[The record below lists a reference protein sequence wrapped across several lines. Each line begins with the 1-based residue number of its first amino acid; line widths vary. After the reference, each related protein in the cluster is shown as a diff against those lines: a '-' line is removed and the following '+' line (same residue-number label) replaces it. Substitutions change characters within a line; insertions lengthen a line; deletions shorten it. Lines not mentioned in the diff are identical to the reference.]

1 MTATVVY
8 QGDLECTLTHMRS
21 GQVFTTDAPTDNQG
35 KGAAFSPTDLMA
47 TSLAACALTTMGI
60 SARNHGL
67 KMDGAKAEVFKVM
80 SGDKPRRIVQ
90 IEVDLYMPAEDYGAH
105 GQEILMR
112 AAEGCPVAKSLHPE
126 VQQIFRWHWAAPA
139 NG

>member
-8 QGDLECTLTHMRS
+8 QGDLECALTHIRS
-21 GQVFTTDAPTDNQG
+21 GQEFTTDAPTDNQG

-60 SARNHGL
+60 SARNHDL
-67 KMDGAKAEVFKVM
+67 SMDGARAEVVKVM
-80 SGDKPRRIVQ
+80 SQDKPRRIIQ
-90 IEVDLYMPAEDYGAH
+90 IEVDIYMPAVDYGDH
-105 GQEILMR
+105 GQEILTR
-112 AAEGCPVAKSLHPE
+112 AGEGCPVAKSLHPE
-126 VQQIFRWHWAAPA
+126 VKQIFRWHWEASA